1 MDIDEIRRINIR
13 ALEAELGAPTLA
25 KRAEMSLSQFYNLR
39 DGAKDSKTGKRRG
52 MRKMTA
58 WKIEEAAGKP
68 RGYLDVLHDETNITA
83 APQRRPIPVISWVQA
98 GEFSDIVDLH
108 EAGLTSEWF
117 DGYIAKLSDQ
127 AFALVVQ
134 GDSMVSPYPG
144 THSFPPGTR
153 IIVDPLQVPA
163 AGEFCLAKD
172 VAAQT
177 ATFKKLHHEDGRWYL
192 KPLNPVFPMV
202 EIDDPSLRVLGKVVE
217 SYLQVR
223 L

>member
-1 MDIDEIRRINIR
+1 MDRKQLLQDLLDTRFGGSQAEFAR
-13 ALEAELGAPTLA
+13 AIKRSPAQVNQWVVGYRTLGHAAARHIETTL
-25 KRAEMSLSQFYNLR
+25 KLPFGWMDGK
-39 DGAKDSKTGKRRG
+39 DGAAASV
-52 MRKMTA
+52 
-58 WKIEEAAGKP
+58 EEA
-68 RGYLDVLHDETNITA
+68 NISP

-98 GEFSDIVDLH
+98 GDFCDIVDLH

-117 DGYIAKLSDQ
+117 DGYTAKLSDQ